1 MVDPSPEIQK
11 KWTVFIMCHNVI
23 WDDLYA
29 HDPGFD
35 GRHYRFMKLGRQDIK
50 YDRSKGYQIIREQD
64 YPIWLDLPH
73 YAEMTGLYCIY
84 KNRLHDGLDYIGFSH
99 YDKEH
104 RLIGDGSHR
113 NMQELEALRLEA
125 EMERRVLP
133 GSRTNL
139 TALIEAEIIR
149 RRDVHISLESH
160 DVQKIYD
167 QRITMDDRFP
177 ERIDGEGVNCI
188 DRILQDYND
197 FFSTRHTWE
206 NLRKCNYM
214 NMCDCFVTPVRLFE
228 KLMTFLCPVIES
240 GRLDIYDPERKHRL
254 QGNLLERYAAVFFAL
269 EPIEKADLSTVHQFW
284 RKVRPGFLKQ
294 ILSRFTS

>member
-1 MVDPSPEIQK
+1 MVDASPDIQK
-11 KWTVFIMCHNVI
+11 NWTVFIMCHNVI

-35 GRHYRFMKLGRQDIK
+35 GRHYSFMNLGRQDIK
-50 YDRSKGYQIIREQD
+50 YNSHKGYKIIREQD

-73 YAEMTGLYCIY
+73 YAELTGLYCIY

-139 TALIEAEIIR
+139 TALIEAEIMR
-149 RRDVHISLESH
+149 RGDVHISLESH

-167 QRITMDDRFP
+167 QRITMDERFP
-177 ERIDGEGVNCI
+177 DMIDGDGINCI

-197 FFSTRHTWE
+197 FFGTRYTWE
-206 NLRKCNYM
+206 NLRKCDYL

-228 KLMTFLCPVIES
+228 KLMTFLCPIIES
-240 GRLDIYDPERKHRL
+240 GRLDIFDRERKHRL

-284 RKVRPGFLKQ
+284 RKVRPGFLKK
-294 ILSRFTS
+294 ILSRLSL

>member
-1 MVDPSPEIQK
+1 MVDASPDIQK
-11 KWTVFIMCHNVI
+11 NWTVFIMCHNVI

-35 GRHYRFMKLGRQDIK
+35 GRHYSFMNLGRQDIK
-50 YDRSKGYQIIREQD
+50 YNSHKGYKIIREQD

-73 YAEMTGLYCIY
+73 YAELTGLYCIY

-139 TALIEAEIIR
+139 TALIEAEIMR
-149 RRDVHISLESH
+149 RGDVHISLESH

-167 QRITMDDRFP
+167 QRITMDERFP
-177 ERIDGEGVNCI
+177 DMIDGDGINCI

-197 FFSTRHTWE
+197 FFGTRYTWE
-206 NLRKCNYM
+206 NLRKCDYL

-228 KLMTFLCPVIES
+228 KLMTFLCPIIES
-240 GRLDIYDPERKHRL
+240 GRLDIFDRERKHRL

-284 RKVRPGFLKQ
+284 RKVRPGFLKK
-294 ILSRFTS
+294 ILSGLSL

>member
-1 MVDPSPEIQK
+1 MVDPSFEIQK

-50 YDRSKGYQIIREQD
+50 YNPRKGYQIIREQD
-64 YPIWLDLPH
+64 YPIWLELPH

-104 RLIGDGSHR
+104 RLIGDGSHG

-133 GSRTNL
+133 GSRTDL
-139 TALIEAEIIR
+139 TALIEAEIMG

-167 QRITMDDRFP
+167 QRITMDERFP
-177 ERIDGEGVNCI
+177 DMIDGEGVNCI

-197 FFSTRHTWE
+197 YFATRYTWE
-206 NLRKCNYM
+206 NLRKCDYL
-214 NMCDCFVTPVRLFE
+214 NMCDCFITPVRLFE
-228 KLMTFLCPVIES
+228 KLMTFLCPIIES
-240 GRLDIYDPERKHRL
+240 GRLDIFDRERKHRI